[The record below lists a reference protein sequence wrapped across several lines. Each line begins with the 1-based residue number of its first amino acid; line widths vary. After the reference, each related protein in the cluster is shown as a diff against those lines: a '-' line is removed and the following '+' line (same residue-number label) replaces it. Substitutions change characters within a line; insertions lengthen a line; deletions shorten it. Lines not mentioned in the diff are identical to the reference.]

1 MLKALSLFY
10 NTYKSAINIVVIVG
24 LVITLGTCALKRQYK
39 KGVQEGKV
47 AARVEDVNTTTKEV
61 RKNITE
67 AVVIVR
73 KNFDTR
79 IEEIKQQE
87 EDNVLPELTDPVL
100 IDKYENP
107 DNGISQDM
115 LDSINK
121 ARAETNQ

>member
-1 MLKALSLFY
+1 MLKTLSLFY
-10 NTYKSAINIVVIVG
+10 DTYKSTINAVMIVG
-24 LVITLGTCALKRQYK
+24 LVLALGTCVLKRQYN

-47 AARVEDVNTTTKEV
+47 TARVEDVNATTKEV

-67 AVVIVR
+67 AVVIV
-73 KNFDTR
+73 KKTFDTR

>member
-10 NTYKSAINIVVIVG
+10 DTYKSAINITIVVA
-24 LVITLGTCALKRQYK
+24 LVISLGTCVLKRQYK

-47 AARVEDVNTTTKEV
+47 AARVEDVNATTKEV

-87 EDNVLPELTDPVL
+87 QANTLQDLADPVL

-107 DNGISQDM
+107 DNGISQEM